1 MVMRMAIPAYAGG
14 RLDCMAEVRYKRAKS
29 IRTTKDKKASPGRPR
44 DQLADEAILRAGLDL
59 FSEFGIEGA
68 SIGQI
73 ANRAGVARTTIYR
86 RWSSREDLLVYA
98 IEGTR
103 NFPEQLM
110 EGLEKMQLDELVN
123 LILDA
128 GVDALTQTQF
138 RKLAAR
144 LIGSSPSHPAL
155 MSAYQNKYLQP
166 RHLAFIKILE
176 KARAQGLLP
185 QDTDVEIL
193 GDMLFGGM
201 LYHLLFQPEERNA
214 DKARMYLLKLF
225 QQAGF
230 RIPKNEQKQNKKPS
244 RDIP

>member
-1 MVMRMAIPAYAGG
+1 MVMRMAILAYVGG
-14 RLDCMAEVRYKRAKS
+14 RLDCMAEVRNKRAKS
-29 IRTTKDKKASPGRPR
+29 IKTTKDKKVSPGRPR
-44 DQLADEAILRAGLDL
+44 DQLVDEAILRAALDL
-59 FSEFGIEGA
+59 FSEYGIEGA

-86 RWSSREDLLVYA
+86 RWSSREDLLVNA
-98 IEGTR
+98 IERTR
-103 NFPEQLM
+103 NFPEKLM
-110 EGLEKMQLDELVN
+110 EGLEKMQPDELVN

-166 RHLAFIKILE
+166 RRLAFIRIFE

-185 QDTDVEIL
+185 QNTDVEIL
-193 GDMLFGGM
+193 GDILTGTM
-201 LYHLLFQPEERNA
+201 LYHLLFQPEERTDA
-214 DKARMYLLKLF
+214 KVRVYLLKLF
-225 QQAGF
+225 QQTGF
-230 RIPKNEQKQNKKPS
+230 RIPNKEQKQNT
-244 RDIP
+244 R